1 MELIPHG
8 LSPRLFLAVFAVWL
22 SSEIAPL
29 PHPAPYPRKGP
40 PEAVPQYV
48 SESTS
53 YHQVRLAFH
62 SYPHL
67 IRRLFTVHRFGP
79 PVGLTPPSPW
89 TWVAHLASGRSHR
102 TLSPS
107 SDSVSLRLR
116 LPRLNLARYDHSQ
129 AHYSKGT
136 RSLSLPLLVGIR
148 FQVLFHSPPG
158 VLFTF
163 PSRYYALSVAKECLA
178 LEGGPPCFPQGFSC
192 PVVLWIPA
200 GWLCLSLTGLS
211 PSAADLS
218 RSFG

>member
-102 TLSPS
+102 TPSPS

-163 PSRYYALSVAKECLA
+163 SSRYFFSI
-178 LEGGPPCFPQGFSC
+178 GP
-192 PVVLWIPA
+192 
-200 GWLCLSLTGLS
+200 
-211 PSAADLS
+211 
-218 RSFG
+218 

>member
-102 TLSPS
+102 TLSP
-107 SDSVSLRLR
+107 
-116 LPRLNLARYDHSQ
+116 
-129 AHYSKGT
+129 
-136 RSLSLPLLVGIR
+136 
-148 FQVLFHSPPG
+148 
-158 VLFTF
+158 F
-163 PSRYYALSVAKECLA
+163 PSRGA
-178 LEGGPPCFPQGFSC
+178 FH
-192 PVVLWIPA
+192 
-200 GWLCLSLTGLS
+200 LSLTVLLLYRSVGVFSLGEWSPLIHTGFHVPGTTWDRSSAPAPFGYRTVTFFGIPSQRFLLNAFRLS
-211 PSAADLS
+211 GWAQPPLERPPTPKTQRPRA
-218 RSFG
+218 